1 MNRSYALMAL
11 ALLVASCTGGSFL
24 IETESFDNK
33 GGWLADH
40 QAFEKIHSSYL
51 LAHGKGTPVED
62 ATTEISAPSPGKY
75 HVYAST
81 YNWTSPWYAEEG
93 PGAFQI
99 AVDGDVLPEIL
110 GTKGDK
116 WEWQYAG
123 CVDLDKTA
131 TLSLKDLTGFDG
143 RVDAIYF
150 TKKRKAPS
158 DDYLSL
164 DGKRQKWTGIAGN
177 HKEPG
182 ADLVVV
188 GGGIAGC
195 STALTAARYGLN
207 VILIDNQPWLGG
219 NAQLFPSIGGLG
231 FKNLYPKLGRLT
243 CEMVGLD
250 PSQKDEALKIHGTD
264 PTGTGGLYNDD
275 EAFSD
280 ELRQPV
286 TDERSSDILDTEKKL
301 KAIGEEITD
310 SRELKALREE
320 YIRKNSSIRRERILK
335 EAGVR
340 VYQNIQIYK
349 VQKKGSKISGVT
361 GKNLNTGEEYSFSG
375 TLFADC
381 TGDGVVGY
389 LAGADFAIGREGKD
403 FANEPS
409 APEVPDK
416 KTQGS
421 TLWWYSFPRADAG
434 TFPKPDEIPWAMQ
447 VDSAYHVNGTAGD
460 WWWETG
466 LEIDNAL
473 EPELVRDNLLRA
485 IYGNWAY
492 LKNYDPAYAPYRLD
506 YVQHIGMKRESRRL
520 LGDVILTETDILSK
534 KEYED
539 ASFTSTW
546 TIDVHTARP
555 DNAARFPGWEWV
567 TECSTGRVDRY
578 HVPYRCLYSRS
589 IDNLFIGGRCM
600 SVSHLALGT
609 VRVQFTLGMAGEVTG
624 MAAKI
629 CKEHGALPRSVYLN
643 YLEELKDCMT
653 TGIPGTK

>member
-1 MNRSYALMAL
+1 MNRSGAFIVL
-11 ALLVASCTGGSFL
+11 ALLVVSCTGGSFL
-24 IETESFDNK
+24 VETESFDNK
-33 GGWLADH
+33 GGWLSDH
-40 QAFEKIHSSYL
+40 QAFGKIHSSYL

-62 ATTEISAPSPGKY
+62 ATTTLSVRSPGRY

-81 YNWTSPWYAEEG
+81 YNWTAPWYEGEG
-93 PGAFQI
+93 PGAFRI
-99 AVDGDVLPEIL
+99 AVDGKVLPETL
-110 GTKGDK
+110 GTKGDS
-116 WEWQYAG
+116 WGWQYAG
-123 CVDLDKTA
+123 CVDLDEKA

-143 RVDAIYF
+143 RVDALYF
-150 TKKRKAPS
+150 TKKQRAPS
-158 DDYLSL
+158 GDYLSL
-164 DGKRQKWTGIAGN
+164 DGKRRKWTGVAGTRN
-177 HKEPG
+177 EPK

-207 VILIDNQPWLGG
+207 VILIDNLPWLGG
-219 NAQLFPSIGGLG
+219 NAQLFTGIGGVG

-250 PSQKDEALKIHGTD
+250 PSQKDVALKMHGSD
-264 PTGTGGLYNDD
+264 PTGTGGLHNDD
-275 EAFSD
+275 VAFSD

-286 TDERSSDILDTEKKL
+286 TDERSSDILDTERKL
-301 KAIGEEITD
+301 RAAGEEITD

-320 YIRKNSSIRRERILK
+320 YIRKNSAIRRERILK

-340 VYQNIQIYK
+340 VYQNIQVYK
-349 VQKKGSKISGVT
+349 VRKKGSRISSVT
-361 GKNLNTGEEYSFSG
+361 GKDLGTGEEYSFSG

-381 TGDGVVGY
+381 TGDGAVGY
-389 LAGADFAIGREGKD
+389 IAGADFAIGREGKD

-416 KTQGS
+416 KTQGL

-434 TFPKPDEIPWAMQ
+434 TFPKPDEIPWAIQ
-447 VDSAYHVNGTAGD
+447 VDSAYHINGTAGD

-473 EPELVRDNLLRA
+473 EAELVRDNLLRA

-492 LKNYDPAYAPYRLD
+492 LKNYDPDYAPYRLD

-520 LGDVILTETDILSK
+520 LGDVILTESDIMSK

-555 DNAARFPGWEWV
+555 DNAARYPGWEWV
-567 TECSTGRVDRY
+567 TTFSKDRVDRY
-578 HVPYRCLYSRS
+578 HVPYRCLYSRN

-629 CKEHGALPRSVYLN
+629 CKDHGSLPRSVYTD
-643 YLEELKDCMT
+643 YLDELKDCMT